1 MPSKTDDTRDVILA
15 GLRHALQMRVATI
28 WNNVTLE
35 GVQEPGPPFKKGI
48 EKAVAYYKQAVA
60 AVEKMK
66 LL

>member
-28 WNNVTLE
+28 WNNVTLAGEQAPGPRFKE
-35 GVQEPGPPFKKGI
+35 GVT
-48 EKAVAYYKQAVA
+48 KAVAYYQQAVA

-66 LL
+66 I

>member
-1 MPSKTDDTRDVILA
+1 MSSSDDIREILLA

-48 EKAVAYYKQAVA
+48 TKAVDYYKQAVA

-66 LL
+66 I